1 MNHSSLSS
9 QPYSFKSCSNVRHLV
24 PKPQSRSNVKY
35 VIPKTQNESES
46 YYWEASKPDKMRR
59 HTHSLSARVYPHRN
73 KGSIGSSLGS
83 AFDEQATN
91 YKSNSSITKYINDK
105 DPSLVFLKS
114 AQSSKKLN
122 KYQRHSSS
130 LPVEITSI
138 KKKTSN
144 SSTIVTSS
152 CPPSN
157 VSCPTD
163 SMKSDKAN
171 QMGFI
176 KLDWPVT
183 ESLPAHITST
193 HSRNLILKHF
203 KERRS
208 FRSRTS
214 VMSLD
219 DGTYCPIV
227 DLKSKQTHWEVSIYF
242 YREKISQILKGST
255 CTVARIK
262 SYILTKRNLMS

>member
-9 QPYSFKSCSNVRHLV
+9 RPYSFKSRSNVGHFV

-35 VIPKTQNESES
+35 VIPKSQNESES
-46 YYWEASKPDKMRR
+46 YYWEASKPDKIRR
-59 HTHSLSARVYPHRN
+59 RTYSLSARAYSHRN
-73 KGSIGSSLGS
+73 KGSTRSSLGS
-83 AFDEQATN
+83 AFDEQASD
-91 YKSNSSITKYINDK
+91 YKPNSSITKYINDK
-105 DPSLVFLKS
+105 EPSLVFLKS
-114 AQSSKKLN
+114 SSSTQSPKKLN
-122 KYQRHSSS
+122 KYQKPSS
-130 LPVEITSI
+130 LPVKITSI
-138 KKKTSN
+138 KQKTLS

-163 SMKSDKAN
+163 SMKSDKAS
-171 QMGFI
+171 QMSFI

-193 HSRNLILKHF
+193 HSKNLILKHF

-214 VMSLD
+214 VVSLD

-227 DLKSKQTHWEVSIYF
+227 DLKPKQTHWEVSIYC
-242 YREKISQILKGST
+242 YREKISQILKGTT
-255 CTVARIK
+255 CTMR
-262 SYILTKRNLMS
+262 